1 MKAQEFMKRCIAE
14 SYGCSEKVAKH
25 MLNEDYKN
33 AAIQYLEDNEHSR
46 EVFFHL
52 IAFTAFEQADSVKR
66 G

>member
-1 MKAQEFMKRCIAE
+1 MTPQEFMERCTAE
-14 SYGCSEKVAKH
+14 AYGCSKKVAKH

-33 AAIQYLEDNEHSR
+33 AAIQYLEDNEYSR

-52 IAFTAFEQADSVKR
+52 IGFTAFEQVDSVKR